1 MTKTI
6 DTLVDDIYN
15 LMLTKRAEPGVDV
28 ESVIEDFANNI
39 KQIMRKEF
47 VPSIRSWDDRN
58 IRLSAVGKGLR
69 QQWFTAR
76 KYKGEKIQPHTLIK
90 FMYGH
95 MIEELLLALAQLAG
109 HEVTDQQKEVKVAGI
124 TGHMDC
130 KIDGVTTDVKSSTKF
145 GLMKF
150 NDGTIA
156 KKDDFGYV
164 DQLKAYAHA
173 EGETKFA
180 WLAMDRDGGKLAVL
194 QVDLEDKNNP
204 MAEYYKGDIEEKIN
218 SVKAAVESEEMPDK
232 CDLPTADGESG
243 NMKLTSVCS
252 YCKFKRHCYPE
263 VRAFATSTGPRFL
276 TKVAKIPQKRVKG
289 KLINCPEIDL
299 TKGEVDYG

>member
-28 ESVIEDFANNI
+28 ESIIEDFANNI

-47 VPSIRSWDDRN
+47 VPSTRSWDDRN
-58 IRLSAVGKGLR
+58 IRLSSVGKPLL
-69 QQWFTAR
+69 QQWYAAR

-95 MIEELLLALAQLAG
+95 MIEELVLALAELAG
-109 HEVTDQQKEVKVAGI
+109 HVVTDQQKEVKVSGI

-130 KIDGVTTDVKSSTKF
+130 KIDGLTTDVKSTTKF

-150 NDGTIA
+150 KDGTLA
-156 KKDDFGYV
+156 KDDDFGYV

-180 WLAMDRDGGKLAVL
+180 WLAMDRDSGKLAVL
-194 QVDLEDKNNP
+194 QYDLEDKKHP
-204 MAEYYKGDIEEKIN
+204 MYEHYSGDIEEKIKEVKK
-218 SVKAAVESEEMPDK
+218 SVEGEDQPSK
-232 CDLPTADGESG
+232 CALPIADGKSG
-243 NMKLTSVCS
+243 NLKLATICS
-252 YCKFKRHCYPE
+252 YCKYKRHCYPE
-263 VRAFATSTGPRFL
+263 VRGFATGSGPKFL
-276 TKVAKIPQKRVKG
+276 TTVVNVPKNRSGLPY
-289 KLINCPEIDL
+289 PELDL